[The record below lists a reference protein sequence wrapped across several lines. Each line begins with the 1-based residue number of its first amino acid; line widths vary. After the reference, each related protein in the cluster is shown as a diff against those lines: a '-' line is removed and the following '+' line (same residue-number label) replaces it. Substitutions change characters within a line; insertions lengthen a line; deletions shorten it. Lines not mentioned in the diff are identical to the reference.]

1 MIRNISEAKAQLS
14 GLIEEVLKGT
24 EVIIAK
30 AGKPMVKVMALEAPA
45 AGQTRRIGFMEGQ
58 ITVPEDFD
66 RMGEK
71 EIESLFS
78 GDR

>member
-30 AGKPMVKVMALEAPA
+30 AGKPMARLAPLA
-45 AGQTRRIGFMEGQ
+45 DQTRAKRLGLLRGKLV
-58 ITVPEDFD
+58 VPEDFNEPLD
-66 RMGEK
+66 DSTIADFEGR
-71 EIESLFS
+71 
-78 GDR
+78 